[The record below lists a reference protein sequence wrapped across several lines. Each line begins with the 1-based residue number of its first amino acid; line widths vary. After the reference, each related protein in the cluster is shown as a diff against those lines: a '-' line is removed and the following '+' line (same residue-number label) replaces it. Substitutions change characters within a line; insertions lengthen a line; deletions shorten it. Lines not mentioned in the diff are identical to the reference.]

1 MLTKTLQKLGLNE
14 KEAKIYLAAL
24 ELGETGIQRIALKSD
39 ISRTTAY
46 DVLESLKQ
54 RGLISTIKK
63 NKKLYYFAESPNSL
77 QNDLDEKQN
86 LLKKTMPELL
96 AMANLIDRKP
106 KIKYYEGLEEIKE
119 VYMDTFNFPEKE
131 MLSWIAEESFYEFDK
146 DFLFNFY
153 HPRRIKQK
161 MWLREIA
168 SDHPLTQA
176 YQKEE
181 VANLRKTKLLSAK
194 EFPLDVNINLY
205 GKNRIGIMSFEEEI
219 GLIIESEKI
228 YTTLKSLFEFMW
240 ART

>member
-146 DFLFNFY
+146 DFLVSA
-153 HPRRIKQK
+153 PPS
-161 MWLREIA
+161 E
-168 SDHPLTQA
+168 T
-176 YQKEE
+176 
-181 VANLRKTKLLSAK
+181 VA
-194 EFPLDVNINLY
+194 
-205 GKNRIGIMSFEEEI
+205 
-219 GLIIESEKI
+219 
-228 YTTLKSLFEFMW
+228 
-240 ART
+240 